1 MEQLFSTTPLQV
13 GQLVN
18 KIELGELGLPEL
30 QRPFIWPDSKVR
42 DLFDSMMKGY
52 PIGYLMLWDCP
63 ELDKKKTIGVDEH
76 SYPIVCEGK
85 TEEEIIQMEYENAL
99 PHGWERM
106 SYEEFLMA
114 RRKLM
119 AEKIK
124 KGYEKLCK

>member
-63 ELDKKKTIGVDEH
+63 ELDKKKTIGVGEH
-76 SYPIVCEGK
+76 NYPTPKEVIIDGQQRLTSLFAVMKGK
-85 TEEEIIQMEYENAL
+85 KVKNKNMKI
-99 PHGWERM
+99 
-106 SYEEFLMA
+106 
-114 RRKLM
+114 RKSSSLL
-119 AEKIK
+119 I
-124 KGYEKLCK
+124 L